1 MNTEDKLKEAALRY
15 HREPQPGKIAVVP
28 TKPHRTQAD
37 LSLAY
42 SPGVAAPSRAVA
54 EDPASVYEYTGKGN
68 LVAVISNG
76 TAVLGLGNIG
86 PLAAKPVMEG
96 KSMLFKIFAGID
108 AFDIEVAERDPE
120 AFVRTVRAIAPTF
133 GGINLEDIKAPEC
146 FEIEERLRRELDIP
160 VMHDDQHG
168 TAIITSA
175 ALLNGAKIAGKELPA
190 LRVVVNGAGAA
201 AIACARLFLK
211 LGVRRE
217 HMVLCDSRGV
227 VAAHREDLNPLKR
240 EFATTRRI
248 ASLAEALHG
257 ADVFLGVSK
266 ANVLTPEML
275 RSMAPNPIVMALAN
289 PDPEIAYDVAT
300 VTRPDLIFATGRS
313 DYPNQVNNVLG
324 FPYIFRGALDVR
336 ASEINDAM
344 KLAAAHAI
352 AAMTREPVPESVLRD
367 YNLEKLEFGRGYLIP
382 KPTDPR
388 LLTTV
393 ATAVARAAIESG
405 VARRPISDWEAY
417 TRELRERTK

>member
-96 KSMLFKIFAGID
+96 KSMLFKTFAGID
-108 AFDIEVAERDPE
+108 AFDIEVAENDPE

>member
-28 TKPHRTQAD
+28 TKPHRTQED

-86 PLAAKPVMEG
+86 PLAGKPVMEG
-96 KSMLFKIFAGID
+96 KSMLFKTFAGID
-108 AFDIEVAERDPE
+108 AFDIEVAENDPE

-405 VARRPISDWEAY
+405 IARRPISDWEAY
-417 TRELRERTK
+417 ARELREQIK